1 MLIIFIF
8 LCPFE
13 CENLQRVQVSDDVGV
28 VVAIL
33 RSSHGRGREE
43 KQRKSLV
50 VHCDGR

>member
-1 MLIIFIF
+1 MLVLIFF
-8 LCPFE
+8 LCSFK
-13 CENLQRVQVSDDVGV
+13 CENLQRVQASNDVGV
-28 VVAIL
+28 VIDIL